1 MSQYIFILFWLGFMG
16 VLASQKELKQTEVVC
31 GGRVNRFPWWFAIIV
46 FLPVIWMA
54 GTRTYFGDTFL
65 YRLGFLKIPDSLSTF
80 SEYFQML
87 QKDKGYSVFA
97 FLVKQVIGNKSV
109 LYFTFVALLQAVL
122 LISVYRKYSINYVM
136 SVFLFIAST
145 DYLSWMFNGIRQF
158 TAVVIVFAA
167 TPWMLKKKYVQLVL
181 IILLA
186 STFHKTALIMLPC
199 VVIAQGRAWNKK
211 TLMFITCA
219 LLAVTFIGTFT
230 SWMDSALSETQ
241 YANVVSDYK
250 SWNDDGTSFQRVA
263 VYSVPAIL
271 SFFGRKDIQ
280 RLGNPMIN
288 FCTNMSIIS
297 MGLYIIS
304 MFTSGIFIGRL
315 PIYASLYSYILL
327 PWEARYLFGRTAG
340 MFVHVGIVVCFLI
353 FYCFQLSS
361 WSLL

>member
-1 MSQYIFILFWLGFMG
+1 MG
-16 VLASQKELKQTEVVC
+16 LLASQKELKQTEVVC
-31 GGRVNRFPWWFAIIV
+31 GKRVNRFPWWFAIMV

-54 GTRTYFGDTFL
+54 GTRTYLGDTFL
-65 YRLGFLKIPDSLSTF
+65 YRLGFLKIPDSLSAF

-97 FLVKQVIGNKSV
+97 FLVKQVVGNNSV

-158 TAVVIVFAA
+158 IAVVIVFAA

-199 VVIAQGRAWNKK
+199 VIIAQGRAWNKK
-211 TLMFITCA
+211 TLMFIVCA
-219 LLAVTFIGTFT
+219 LLAVAFVSRFIG
-230 SWMDSALSETQ
+230 WMDDALSETQ

-250 SWNDDGTSFQRVA
+250 SWNDDGTSFQHVL
-263 VYSVPAIL
+263 VYSVPALL
-271 SFFGRKDIQ
+271 SFFGKKRIQ

-315 PIYASLYSYILL
+315 PIYVSLYSYILL
-327 PWEARYLFGRTAG
+327 PWEARYLFGRTLS
-340 MFVHVGIVVCFLI
+340 MFMYVGIVVCFLI
-353 FYCFQLSS
+353 FYCFQLSV